1 MPASKIQDETE
12 VLRWF
17 EEGRTYAWMTEE
29 YLRKYN
35 VEMSP
40 SAWGNF
46 RRRRGL
52 TRRITRDDD
61 LIPWE
66 VNREHRWAWPIN
78 MLRQEARRRA
88 GHQLTD
94 KMAANVDAWLAGME
108 RDGTVLHYDGDTD
121 EGWFYVPRRPGIDKD
136 IIRVPERKTTQ
147 RLATD

>member
-1 MPASKIQDETE
+1 MPASKIQNETE

-17 EEGRTYAWMTEE
+17 EEGRTYAWMTEQ
-29 YLRKYN
+29 YLEKYGI
-35 VEMSP
+35 EMSP

-88 GHQLTD
+88 GNQLTD

-108 RDGTVLHYDGDTD
+108 RDGTVLHYDGETA
-121 EGWFYVPRRPGIDKD
+121 EGWFYVPRRTGIDKD
-136 IIRVPERKTTQ
+136 IIRVPERKTSH
-147 RLATD
+147 RLAAD